1 MFHLKHLLR
10 GAFGVVV
17 LAVLVGNAQN
27 PPAPSVDRVGFP
39 GADYMNTMNLLYVLD
54 RPDNKSIRTVY
65 ANDLAFNVP
74 NGQQSNYPYGS
85 VLVFESWPTI
95 LQDAQGNPIL
105 DANGRFQKN
114 PTAIP
119 TVNVMRKEKG
129 FGAEYGPNRNGEW
142 EYVAYTPTG
151 AYSTMP
157 QNSFSCAVCHLQ
169 AGGGK
174 DWVFRAS
181 FNRNHV
187 SGKVP
192 NAVIKN
198 YSFVPGTLHVKPG
211 SIVTFYNDDIIRHNI
226 FDDAAG
232 GFQSTNVEAGSS
244 IELKFGNTPFEWS
257 FHCGIHPNMKGKI
270 VVDPQ

>member
-1 MFHLKHLLR
+1 MFHLKHLIR
-10 GAFGVVV
+10 GAFGVAV
-17 LAVLVGNAQN
+17 LAVFVGNAQN

-39 GADYMNTMNLLYVLD
+39 GDYQNTMQLMYVLD
-54 RPDNKSIRTVY
+54 RPDNKTIRVVY
-65 ANDLAFNVP
+65 ANDLAMGVP
-74 NGQQSNYPYGS
+74 SGSQGNYPYGS
-85 VLVFESWPTI
+85 VLVFETWGAI
-95 LQDAQGNPIL
+95 LDAQGNAIL

-114 PTAIP
+114 PAAPPAAI
-119 TVNVMRKEKG
+119 NVMRKGQG
-129 FGAEYGPNRNGEW
+129 FGVDYGPNRNGEW

-151 AYSTMP
+151 DYATTP
-157 QNSFSCAVCHLQ
+157 QNSFSCAICHLQ

-211 SIVTFYNDDIIRHNI
+211 AVVTFYNDDIIRHNI
-226 FDDAAG
+226 VDDTPGQFA
-232 GFQSTNVEAGSS
+232 SPNVEAGSS
-244 IELKFGNTPFEWS
+244 VELKFGNTPFEWN
-257 FHCGIHPNMKGKI
+257 FHCSIHPNMKGKI